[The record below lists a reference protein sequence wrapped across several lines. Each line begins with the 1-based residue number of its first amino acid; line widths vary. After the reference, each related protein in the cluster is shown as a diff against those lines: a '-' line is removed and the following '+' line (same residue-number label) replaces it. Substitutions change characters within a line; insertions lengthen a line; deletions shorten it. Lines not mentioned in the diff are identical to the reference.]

1 MAADIRNMWRVRG
14 KKRRACI
21 DDDCLIDDVK
31 NNYIMTKIN
40 YAPLDRLINRV
51 IKIDNLLEMGIF

>member
-1 MAADIRNMWRVRG
+1 MVADIRNMWRVRG

-31 NNYIMTKIN
+31 NKYIMTKIN
-40 YAPLDRLINRV
+40 YAPLDRFINGV
-51 IKIDNLLEMGIF
+51 IKIDNLLEIDVF

>member
-1 MAADIRNMWRVRG
+1 MLADIRNMWRVRG
-14 KKRRACI
+14 KKLRVCI
-21 DDDCLIDDVK
+21 DDCLIDDVK

-40 YAPLDRLINRV
+40 YSPLDRFINGV